1 MAVQARTIPPAG
13 LRLLSGALRFAG
25 RHALTVYAALAL
37 FYLFLPI
44 FVVVLFS
51 FNDVEGRFNFVWQ
64 GFTLDH
70 WRDPFSEPALRDAMV
85 LSLEVAAI
93 STVIATVLG
102 TLVAFALVRYRFFG
116 VGPANLLILLPLTT
130 PEIVLGASLLTLFL
144 QLNVTT
150 GFWTI
155 IIAHV
160 MFNIS
165 YVVVT
170 VRARL
175 RSFDWTLEEAAM
187 DLGANELQTFR
198 KVTLPLIFPGILAG
212 ALLAFALSLDDFVIT
227 LFNSG
232 SEVTFPLYVWG
243 AVRTAAPPE
252 INVIGSMILSIAIAG
267 IGLAYFVQ
275 RRRA

>member
-1 MAVQARTIPPAG
+1 MRFVARH
-13 LRLLSGALRFAG
+13 LLTA
-25 RHALTVYAALAL
+25 YATLAL
-37 FYLFLPI
+37 LYLFLPI

-64 GFTLDH
+64 GFTLRH
-70 WRDPFSEPALRDAMV
+70 WAHPFKDPALRDSML
-85 LSLEVAAI
+85 LSLRVAAI

-102 TLVAFALVRYRFFG
+102 TLVAFAMTRYRFIG
-116 VGPANLLILLPLTT
+116 APAANLLILLPLTT
-130 PEIVLGASLLTLFL
+130 PEIVMGASLLTLFL
-144 QLNVTT
+144 TLNIAT
-150 GFWTI
+150 GFTTI
-155 IIAHV
+155 VIAHV

-187 DLGANELQTFR
+187 DLGANEFQTFR

-232 SEVTFPLYVWG
+232 QEVTFPLYVWG
-243 AVRTAAPPE
+243 AARTAAPPQ
-252 INVIGSMILSIAIAG
+252 INVIGSMILLVAIGG
-267 IGLAYFVQ
+267 IILSFLLQ
-275 RRRA
+275 RRRV

>member
-1 MAVQARTIPPAG
+1 MATQHAVIAPAG
-13 LRLLSGALRFAG
+13 LGLHQRLLRFAG
-25 RHALTVYAALAL
+25 KHVLTLYAALAL
-37 FYLFLPI
+37 GYLFLPI
-44 FVVVLFS
+44 AVMVLFS
-51 FNDVEGRFNFVWQ
+51 FNDAQGRFNFVWQ
-64 GFTLDH
+64 GFTLKH
-70 WRDPFSEPALRDAMV
+70 WQDPFKDPALRDAML
-85 LSLEVAAI
+85 LSLRVAAI
-93 STVIATVLG
+93 STVIATLLG

-116 VGPANLLILLPLTT
+116 VGAMNLLILLPLTT
-130 PEIVLGASLLTLFL
+130 PEIVMGASLLTLFL
-144 QLNVTT
+144 ELNIATGVT
-150 GFWTI
+150 TI

-187 DLGANELQTFR
+187 DLGANEFQTFR

-212 ALLAFALSLDDFVIT
+212 ALLAFAMSLDDFVIT

-232 SEVTFPLYVWG
+232 QAVTFPLYVWG
-243 AVRTAAPPE
+243 ALRTAAPPQ
-252 INVIGSMILSIAIAG
+252 INVIGSMILLVAVAG
-267 IGLAYFVQ
+267 IVVAFLLQ